1 MEKNST
7 KNEENNNF
15 MITTYD
21 NPWNPWTHFDEWEAF
36 DLFYGYKT
44 WQKVAAVSMN
54 SVETSETEDEE
65 ATNFAIDELCSLF
78 PTIYTRIY
86 KPA

>member
-1 MEKNST
+1 MEKNSE
-7 KNEENNNF
+7 KNEEKTEF
-15 MITTYD
+15 TITTYD

-44 WQKVAAVSMN
+44 WQKVAAISMN
-54 SVETSETEDEE
+54 SVETSEKEDED
-65 ATNFAIDELCSLF
+65 ATNFAIDELCALM
-78 PTIYTRIY
+78 PAVYTRIY